1 MSRLHTLAVGI
12 AVGIIVGAGITGYI
26 AWRELADARADVAE
40 ARRNLDGAIDSQ
52 REAEK
57 SAQRL
62 ADELAGTRAALRD
75 SREAVD
81 RLQDRVK
88 QFGQIIADSGEQVD
102 ALGGSLGEATEAAQ
116 RQHELIGE
124 LADIIGRSRT
134 IPPPGAP

>member
-1 MSRLHTLAVGI
+1 MDVKAIIIAFAVGI
-12 AVGIIVGAGITGYI
+12 VLGAGVTGYI

-52 REAEK
+52 REAEE
-57 SAQRL
+57 SARKL

-81 RLQDRVK
+81 RLRERVK
-88 QFGQIIADSGEQVD
+88 EFGQIIADSGEQVD

-134 IPPPGAP
+134 RPPPSAP